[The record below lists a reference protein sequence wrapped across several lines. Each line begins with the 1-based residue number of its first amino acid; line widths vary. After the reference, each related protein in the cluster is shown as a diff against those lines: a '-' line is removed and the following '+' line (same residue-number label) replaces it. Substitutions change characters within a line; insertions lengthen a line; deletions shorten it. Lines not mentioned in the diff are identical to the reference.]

1 MPLSMATRRGLL
13 SIAPLYLYAHQFL
26 SAVGMFLFTSVSSV
40 VHEALGYPSRLS
52 LWEALSRREPLSSY
66 ASSVLMWTQRGERIE
81 LSLVGREAL

>member
-1 MPLSMATRRGLL
+1 
-13 SIAPLYLYAHQFL
+13 
-26 SAVGMFLFTSVSSV
+26 

-52 LWEALSRREPLSSY
+52 VWEVLSRREPLSSY